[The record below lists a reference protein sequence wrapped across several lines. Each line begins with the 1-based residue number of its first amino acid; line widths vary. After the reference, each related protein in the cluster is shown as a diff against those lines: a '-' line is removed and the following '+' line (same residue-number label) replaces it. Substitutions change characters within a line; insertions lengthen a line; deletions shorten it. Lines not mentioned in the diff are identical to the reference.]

1 MTIDQKIKVLELAVR
16 VIEAIGP
23 TTIPDPDKR
32 IKALYEVFCDLV
44 SSDRLKP

>member
-23 TTIPDPDKR
+23 TTVPEPDKR
-32 IKALYEVFCDLV
+32 IKAVYENFIDLL
-44 SSDRLKP
+44 SSERLKP